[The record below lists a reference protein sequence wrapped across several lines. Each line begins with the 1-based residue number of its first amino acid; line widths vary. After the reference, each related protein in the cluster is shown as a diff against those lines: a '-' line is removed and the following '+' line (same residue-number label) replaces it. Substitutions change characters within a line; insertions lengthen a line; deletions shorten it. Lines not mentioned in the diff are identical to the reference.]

1 MFKKITSNRPPDTT
15 VWTAFTGSLASIS
28 MEASHVPNGSLK
40 PDHVRYFCN
49 GGKHPRF
56 RWMLSFF
63 SQKKYR
69 KRHRTAFRT
78 TTLNGRNG
86 RYCHDRFSSKG
97 TAGNPYHPR
106 QSDGKRKLGQLRQP
120 ANGKSHRQDADPR
133 KRLAEANK
141 HHNSP

>member
-1 MFKKITSNRPPDTT
+1 
-15 VWTAFTGSLASIS
+15 
-28 MEASHVPNGSLK
+28 
-40 PDHVRYFCN
+40 
-49 GGKHPRF
+49 
-56 RWMLSFF
+56 MLSF
-63 SQKKYR
+63 SPKR
-69 KRHRTAFRT
+69 NTAKRHRTAFRT

-133 KRLAEANK
+133 KKIGRSKQTPQFTLIQSKYED
-141 HHNSP
+141 